1 MATLIVVTALGAKVA
16 HLVLDRLVFERLQ
29 AWRKR

>member
-1 MATLIVVTALGAKVA
+1 MATAIAVKLAHIALN
-16 HLVLDRLVFERLQ
+16 RFVFERLQ